1 MKLQTILSFVT
12 GAKPKQK
19 CASRGEVAEYEDKT
33 VLISGAGGSIGA
45 ELCQQVLAHN
55 PRKLILLENSE
66 HALFCIEAL
75 LREIADRVELCP
87 MLGSVCDDGFLQRV
101 FSKHKV
107 DIVLHAAAYKHVAMV
122 EKNPAAGIVNNVF
135 GTRCLA
141 LAAQRADVHR
151 FVLISTDK
159 AVRPV
164 GVMGATKRLA
174 ELLIRDL
181 ALRSLGTVFSIVRFG
196 NVFGSSGSVVPIF
209 RDQIARGG
217 PVTLRDRRMTRYFMT
232 VQEASRLVLSAGAI
246 ARGGE
251 IFVLDMGQ
259 RVRIEDLA
267 VKMIETAGSC
277 VRAPGNADVGIEIQE
292 TGLLPGEKLH
302 EELVRPDGEI
312 HPCGEKIF
320 RVEEDGCS
328 EIEIAAL
335 LQNLRKFIDSGDET
349 RAVAELK
356 SKVAGGETASQDS
369 TDQRQNLQSN

>member
-19 CASRGEVAEYEDKT
+19 CASRGEVAEYKDKT
-33 VLISGAGGSIGA
+33 VLISGAGVSIGA

-66 HALFCIEAL
+66 HALFCIEGL
-75 LREIADRVELCP
+75 LSEIADRVELCP

-101 FSKHKV
+101 FSEHKV

-141 LAAQRADVHR
+141 LAARRADVRR

-164 GVMGATKRLA
+164 GVMGMTKRLA

-196 NVFGSSGSVVPIF
+196 NVLGSSGSVVPIF

-232 VQEASRLVLSAGAI
+232 VQEASRLVLRAGAI
-246 ARGGE
+246 AQGGE

-259 RVRIEDLA
+259 PVRIADLA
-267 VKMIETAGSC
+267 VKMIEAAGSC
-277 VRAPGNADVGIEIQE
+277 VRTPGNADVGIEIQE

-320 RVEEDGCS
+320 RVEENGCS

-335 LQNLRKFIDSGDET
+335 LRNLRKFIDAGDET

-356 SKVAGGETASQDS
+356 NKVAGGETASQDN
-369 TDQRQNLQSN
+369 TDQRRNLQSS

>member
-12 GAKPKQK
+12 GPKPEQK
-19 CASRGEVAEYEDKT
+19 CTSRGEVAEYEDKT

-45 ELCQQVLAHN
+45 ELCQQVLVQN
-55 PRKLILLENSE
+55 PRKLVLLENSE
-66 HALFCIEAL
+66 HALFCIEGL
-75 LREIADRVELCP
+75 LSEMADGVELCP

-101 FSKHKV
+101 FSEHKV

-122 EKNPAAGIVNNVF
+122 EKNPTAGIVNNVF

-141 LAAQRADVHR
+141 LAAQCADVHR

-181 ALRSLGTVFSIVRFG
+181 ALRSSGTVFSIVRFG
-196 NVFGSSGSVVPIF
+196 NVLGSSGSVVPIF

-246 ARGGE
+246 AQGGE

-259 RVRIEDLA
+259 PVRIAELA
-267 VKMIETAGSC
+267 VKMIEAAGTC
-277 VRAPGNADVGIEIQE
+277 VRALGSADVGIEIQE

-312 HPCGEKIF
+312 YPCGEKIF

-335 LQNLRKFIDSGDET
+335 LRNLRKFIDAGDET

-356 SKVAGGETASQDS
+356 NKVAEGETASQDI
-369 TDQRQNLQSN
+369 TDQRQNLQSS